1 MHRPSPQPV
10 TLGVTASMQALE
22 KLLREGRPEFAS
34 SGGTAVWTPHRPP
47 RPEKS
52 EGGVQDRAQI
62 RTAAE
67 GRPAVGDQGSR
78 RGRQP
83 QRPHAGASGRDG
95 LGQDLHH
102 GEGDRGDAAPG
113 AGARAEQ
120 DARGPALRRV
130 QELLPRQRGRVFRLV
145 LRLLPAG
152 SLYPAHRHLHREG
165 FLDQRADRPHAAFGD
180 ARPAGARR
188 RDHRRL
194 GVVHLRH
201 RLGRDLFGD
210 DLHHQAEGPHQ
221 PAPADRRPRRHAI
234 QAHRRRFLARHLPGA
249 RRLHRH
255 LPGALRGPRLAGEHV
270 RRRGGVDPRVR
281 SAHRPEDRRAGIR
294 EDLRQL
300 ALRHAAAD
308 ADPGDPG
315 HQGRAEMAA
324 RGAAQHRPAAG
335 GAAAG
340 AAHAVR
346 PGNARSHRRLRRHRE
361 LFALSHRAEARRA
374 AAHVVRIR
382 PRQRAGVRRRKPR
395 HRAADR
401 RHVSRRLPA
410 QGDAR
415 RIRLP
420 PAVLH
425 GQPAAALRGMGRD
438 AAARPSASRRRP
450 ARGS

>member
-83 QRPHAGASGRDG
+83 QRPHAGSAWRDR

-102 GEGDRGDAAPG
+102 GEGDRGDPAPG
-113 AGARAEQ
+113 AGPGAEQ
-120 DARGPALRRV
+120 DAGGAALRRV

-152 SLYPAHRHLHREG
+152 SLHPAHRHLHREG
-165 FLDQRADRPHAAFGD
+165 FLDQRADRPHAALGD
-180 ARPAGARR
+180 ACAARTRR

-221 PAPADRRPRRHAI
+221 PAPADRRPGRHAI
-234 QAHRRRFLARHLPGA
+234 QAHRRRFLARHLPRA

-255 LPGALRGPRLAGEHV
+255 LPGPLRGPRLAGEPV
-270 RRRGGVDPRVR
+270 RRRGGSR
-281 SAHRPEDRRAGIR
+281 STSSIR
-294 EDLRQL
+294 
-300 ALRHAAAD
+300 
-308 ADPGDPG
+308 
-315 HQGRAEMAA
+315 
-324 RGAAQHRPAAG
+324 
-335 GAAAG
+335 
-340 AAHAVR
+340 
-346 PGNARSHRRLRRHRE
+346 
-361 LFALSHRAEARRA
+361 
-374 AAHVVRIR
+374 
-382 PRQRAGVRRRKPR
+382 
-395 HRAADR
+395 
-401 RHVSRRLPA
+401 
-410 QGDAR
+410 
-415 RIRLP
+415 
-420 PAVLH
+420 
-425 GQPAAALRGMGRD
+425 
-438 AAARPSASRRRP
+438 
-450 ARGS
+450 